1 MLSSSLAMEAAC
13 LVRGTGRNTGV
24 DILQEAKIQNGS
36 SLTSLVTANKRD
48 AAAFGAFFFLAVHTT
63 PHRYKLSRT
72 SLISKQVNTAQLVEH
87 QTVMER
93 VMGSNLCMV
102 IDFYFFLHLFSTS

>member
-36 SLTSLVTANKRD
+36 SLTSFESSNDPV
-48 AAAFGAFFFLAVHTT
+48 
-63 PHRYKLSRT
+63 RT
-72 SLISKQVNTAQLVEH
+72 VLIWTGFVED
-87 QTVMER
+87 EE
-93 VMGSNLCMV
+93 
-102 IDFYFFLHLFSTS
+102 